1 MHIGLIIYGSLDT
14 LTGGYLY
21 DRLLVE
27 QLRHRG
33 DQVDVIALPWRTYG
47 RHLRDNLSRQ
57 LFRRLRQA
65 PFDALL
71 QDELNH
77 PSLFWL
83 NRRLRQEVRY
93 PVVTIV
99 HLLRCSEPRPGWQNW
114 WYRRLETSYL
124 AGLDGLVYN
133 SQTTRTAVEALVGP
147 QRPGV
152 VAYPGGDHLPSTLTP
167 QQIDERAREPGPLR
181 ILFVGNLTPVK
192 GLHTLLQALTAL
204 PPEAW
209 CLTVVGS
216 LTMDPAYVHSIERQ
230 IERSRLT
237 DRVRLVGSRPHT
249 AVAAH
254 LARHQVLAVPS
265 LYEAFGIAYLEA
277 LGFGLP
283 VIGSTAGAAHELITD
298 GEHGYLVTP
307 GDVWRLSHHLLN
319 LHRERETLRRM
330 SLAAH
335 RRARRHPT
343 WSESAGRV
351 RELLQTLAR

>member
-27 QLRHRG
+27 HLRCRG
-33 DQVDVIALPWRTYG
+33 DRVDIISLPWRTYG
-47 RHLRDNLSRQ
+47 HHLRDNVSRQ

-83 NRRLRQEVRY
+83 NRRLRKGVRY
-93 PVVTIV
+93 PIVTIV
-99 HLLRCSEPRPGWQNW
+99 HLLRCSEPRPVWQNW
-114 WYRRLETSYL
+114 MYRRVEACYL
-124 AGLDGLVYN
+124 TGLDGLVYN

-147 QRPGV
+147 HRPGV
-152 VAYPGGDHLPSTLTP
+152 VAYPGGDHLPPTLTP
-167 QQIDERAREPGPLR
+167 KQIEARAREPGPLR

-192 GLHTLLQALTAL
+192 GLHTLLQALTSL
-204 PPEAW
+204 PPQTW
-209 CLTVVGS
+209 CLTVLGS
-216 LTMDPAYVHSIERQ
+216 LTMDPVYVDGIRRQ
-230 IERSRLT
+230 IARSGLT
-237 DRVRLVGSRPHT
+237 DHVRLLGTCPNT
-249 AVAAH
+249 AVGAH
-254 LARHQVLAVPS
+254 LAWHQVLAVPS

-277 LGFGLP
+277 LSFGLP
-283 VIGSTAGAAHELITD
+283 VLGSTAGAAHELITD

-307 GDVWRLSHHLLN
+307 GDAVTLGRRLLR
-319 LHRERETLRRM
+319 LHRAREDLRRM
-330 SLAAH
+330 GLAAY
-335 RRARRHPT
+335 RRAQQHPS

-351 RELLQTLAR
+351 RELLQTLVR

>member
-1 MHIGLIIYGSLDT
+1 VHIGLIIYGSLDT

-33 DQVDVIALPWRTYG
+33 DRVDIISLPWRTYG

-77 PSLFWL
+77 PSLVWL
-83 NRRLRQEVRY
+83 NRRLRREVRY

-99 HLLRCSEPRPGWQNW
+99 HLLRCSEPRPDWQNW
-114 WYRRLETSYL
+114 LYRRLEACYL
-124 AGLDGLVYN
+124 TGLDGLVYN
-133 SQTTRTAVEALVGP
+133 SHTTRTAVETLVGP

-152 VAYPGGDHLPSTLTP
+152 VAYPGGDHLPPTLTP
-167 QQIDERAREPGPLR
+167 EQIEERAREPGPLR

-192 GLHTLLQALTAL
+192 GLHTLVQALTLL
-204 PPEAW
+204 PPESW

-216 LTMDPAYVHSIERQ
+216 LTMDPAYVHSIKRQ
-230 IERSRLT
+230 IGRSGLT
-237 DRVRLVGSRPHT
+237 DRVRLAGACPHA
-249 AVAAH
+249 AVATH
-254 LARHQVLAVPS
+254 MARHQVLAVPS

-283 VIGSTAGAAHELITD
+283 VIASTAGAAHELITD
-298 GEHGYLVTP
+298 GEHGYLVNP
-307 GDVWRLSHHLLN
+307 GDASTLGRHLSR
-319 LHRERETLRRM
+319 LHREREDLRRM
-330 SLAAH
+330 GLAAH